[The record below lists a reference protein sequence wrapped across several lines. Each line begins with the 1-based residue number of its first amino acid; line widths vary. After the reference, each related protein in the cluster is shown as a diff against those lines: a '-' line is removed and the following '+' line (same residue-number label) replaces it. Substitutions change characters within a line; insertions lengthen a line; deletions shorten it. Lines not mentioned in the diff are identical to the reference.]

1 MLVLDFA
8 VILRHHPQLN
18 TIHSP
23 WNSMDI
29 ISHGHKDISARVA
42 ASPEV
47 LRLRKEFSDFEL
59 GRFLLD
65 NLGLNGHWTSYVLM
79 HPDRGRITN
88 ESSDGAPLTELES
101 WLLDQ
106 CPIFL
111 ATQER
116 FRIFRDLTQPL
127 LRPSMSLASLPAGLM
142 DDLLTLDYSETPGVL
157 LTAIDLD
164 PATLREAEEN
174 YRRLQPRVEVLV
186 EQTDAWQLGS
196 HERWDL
202 LTSNGLNIYV
212 QDDDR
217 CTEFYRNVAQALKPD
232 GIFLLS
238 FITSPEQWLPKAAEA
253 LDYQRFL
260 FKEVVPVKWSC
271 VRDES
276 KTREQLAKAGFEVV
290 TVSYDSQRMF
300 PAVVARKMKRG

>member
-1 MLVLDFA
+1 
-8 VILRHHPQLN
+8 
-18 TIHSP
+18 
-23 WNSMDI
+23 MDI
-29 ISHGHKDISARVA
+29 ISHGHKALSTKVA
-42 ASPEV
+42 ADPEV
-47 LRLRKEFSDFEL
+47 LRLRREFGRFQL
-59 GRFLLD
+59 GRFLLE

-79 HPDRGRITN
+79 HPDRGRFTN
-88 ESSDGAPLTELES
+88 VNSEGAPFTELES
-101 WLLDQ
+101 WLLDR

-127 LRPSMSLASLPAGLM
+127 LSPGMSLASLPAGLM
-142 DDLLTLDYSETPGVL
+142 DDLLSLDYSTTPGVK

-164 PATLREAEEN
+164 PDTLREAEEN
-174 YRRLQPRVEVLV
+174 YRRLKPPVEASF
-186 EQTDAWQLGS
+186 ERRDAWQLS
-196 HERWDL
+196 SSERWDL

-212 QDDDR
+212 QDDDL
-217 CTEFYRNVAQALKPD
+217 CTDFYRNVAAALKPD
-232 GIFLLS
+232 GVFVVS
-238 FITSPEQWLPKAAEA
+238 FITPPEQWTPKASQD

-276 KTREQLAKAGFEVV
+276 KTREQLRTAGFEVV

-300 PAVVARKMKRG
+300 PAVVAKKVKRG